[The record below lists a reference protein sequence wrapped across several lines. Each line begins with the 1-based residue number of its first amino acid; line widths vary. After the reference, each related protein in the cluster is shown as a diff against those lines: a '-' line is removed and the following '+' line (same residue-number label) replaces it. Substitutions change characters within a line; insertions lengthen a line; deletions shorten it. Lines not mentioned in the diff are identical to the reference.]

1 MTVINTNVGALTA
14 RTYAVKATANTET
27 AMERLSSGLRINS
40 AADDAAGLAVANKM
54 EAQLRGM
61 NMAIRNSQ
69 DGISLVQTAES
80 AMGEINNMA
89 IRMRELAVQMN
100 NGVYTDADRANA
112 QLEVTALLAEIDK
125 IAGNAAFNE
134 VKILDGTYSQD
145 IRAGN
150 TNPEIINV
158 SIDRMNTDSLGG
170 ANLAGTSSV
179 ATGNNSTDINSGAR
193 TSVNIT
199 EATSVTIKQDQL
211 GSALQTFATSYSN
224 DGAYSLGTNAP
235 AGWAIDSAGQITKSN
250 VTYDTTNSANNVVN
264 LEVTYT
270 GKASP
275 GAATQ
280 TFKDTITINIQDNTS
295 SAVVKSAS
303 STLSTSESANVSFR
317 AVDSNQAII
326 ATDGQL
332 SEKMQEF
339 VSADSYGG
347 SWSLAGTDNGDFTIG
362 STGVV
367 TASLNFEQAADA
379 NTDNTYEF
387 DVIYTS
393 STGDKFTESVTLN
406 VTNGGEETHTM
417 NSDSNIDTLLAA
429 GLGKGSKMTVTVDG
443 QTVVGSITATGAVT
457 GTDIANALNS
467 ANTALTTSARGAFEA
482 AGNNITFKYA
492 DSVGNFTGTDMTD
505 ITFDIST
512 DRATT
517 EAAITT
523 GGSVRAAVDGVQQ
536 QTTLSGISGILNSGA
551 DGDSFSI
558 SVTGAS
564 ATITTATLSG
574 VTPSNNYSVADLAA
588 ALNTANAALASGGG
602 TAAGVT
608 FAAVNDDLVITA
620 NATGVS
626 SFTASNFQ
634 WTDSSASTTTT
645 VGSLLVTRAGVN
657 EVAEQLTIDSTAG
670 GGVVNTTDFVN
681 GDDVFITIDGVEYG
695 GTMTGNGEAGVIAAL
710 NSDTTFTALYTLG
723 VGGAN
728 DFTLTANTGG
738 LAGAFEATDLR
749 TVSATQRFLS
759 GNTAANG
766 TLDASVDGATSNAY
780 AGATHS
786 AARVGTYTAA
796 TAVLNGNF
804 GSQTATET
812 SSAKNTV
819 TVAEAATVKFGTD
832 AMSAAMQN
840 YTMTTGNTGGTYSLS
855 GTDKAS
861 FEINSN
867 TGLVENKVNMDFET
881 KASYS
886 FNVVYTDK
894 NGDTFTDE
902 VTLNLT
908 NSPTDDV
915 QHIADVNMSTQ
926 GGASSA
932 IGILDSAINQISAS
946 QAKLGAIQNR
956 LEHNIDNL
964 SMASMLTE
972 TSKGR
977 IIDADF
983 AQETSNLSKQQILAQ
998 AATSMLAQANQSKQS
1013 VLALLQ

>member
-54 EAQLRGM
+54 ESQLRGM

-69 DGISLVQTAES
+69 DGISLVQTAEA

-100 NGVYTDADRANA
+100 NGVYTDSDRANA

-125 IAGNAAFNE
+125 IANNAAFNE

-158 SIDRMNTDSLGG
+158 AIDRMNTDSLGG

-179 ATGNNSTDINSGAR
+179 GTGNNSTDINSGGR
-193 TSVNIT
+193 TSINVT
-199 EATSVTIKQDQL
+199 EATNVTIKQTSL
-211 GSALQTFATSYSN
+211 GSELQTFASTYAV
-224 DGAYSLGTNAP
+224 DGAYSLGTNPP
-235 AGWAIDSAGQITKSN
+235 AGWSIDGNGQITKSN
-250 VTYDTTNSANNVVN
+250 VVYDTTNSSNNTVN

-270 GKASP
+270 GKASS

-280 TFKDTITINIQDNTS
+280 TFKDTITVTINDNTS
-295 SAVVKSAS
+295 SAVVKSA
-303 STLSTSESANVSFR
+303 TSELTSKESANLSFR
-317 AVDSNQAII
+317 SVDSVQPVV

-332 SEKMQEF
+332 SAEMQNF

-347 SWSLAGTDNGDFTIG
+347 TWTLDGIDASEFAIDAN
-362 STGVV
+362 GVV
-367 TASLNFEQAADA
+367 TASKDRENATGGGADA
-379 NTDNTYEF
+379 NHYVF
-387 DVIYTS
+387 DVVYTS
-393 STGDKFTESVTLN
+393 STGDKFTESVTLE
-406 VTNGGEETHTM
+406 VTNGAEET
-417 NSDSNIDTLLAA
+417 DTLTIDAATIALATH
-429 GLGKGSKMTVTVDG
+429 GRGTTYTVTVDG
-443 QTVVGSITATGAVT
+443 QTIT
-457 GTDIANALNS
+457 GTKTAAGAATTAQIATDLNS
-467 ANTALTTSARGAFEA
+467 ANSVATTSARGTFSDVG
-482 AGNNITFKYA
+482 GNLVFTYNDA
-492 DSVGNFTGTDMTD
+492 VGDHTGVAMSDVSTTIATERAMTN
-505 ITFDIST
+505 
-512 DRATT
+512 
-517 EAAITT
+517 
-523 GGSVRAAVDGVQQ
+523 AAVVALGATSLGGGAATASVDARAQVQ
-536 QTTLSGISGILNSGA
+536 TLTGISGVLNSA
-551 DGDSFSI
+551 ANGDSFEITVSGASGTI
-558 SVTGAS
+558 STGAIS
-564 ATITTATLSG
+564 GITA
-574 VTPSNNYSVADLAA
+574 SNNYSVADLAA
-588 ALNTANAALASGGG
+588 DLTTANAALATPGD
-602 TAAGVT
+602 VT
-608 FAAVNDDLVITA
+608 FSAVNDTLVITNNTATLTSARTASNFTWVDGGVNKAVGSLSITTTGVDGVAEAIAIETGTFSLTAGDGLSLKVNGETFSVTQGANLAATAGTLNTAMGSAYNVTSAGTELVITA
-620 NATGVS
+620 AVTG
-626 SFTASNFQ
+626 
-634 WTDSSASTTTT
+634 
-645 VGSLLVTRAGVN
+645 
-657 EVAEQLTIDSTAG
+657 AG
-670 GGVVNTTDFVN
+670 GNF
-681 GDDVFITIDGVEYG
+681 DVTE
-695 GTMTGNGEAGVIAAL
+695 VI
-710 NSDTTFTALYTLG
+710 
-723 VGGAN
+723 
-728 DFTLTANTGG
+728 
-738 LAGAFEATDLR
+738 E
-749 TVSATQRFLS
+749 
-759 GNTAANG
+759 TAAAAVGFANG
-766 TLDASVDGATSNAY
+766 VAAVTVDGDTSNAY
-780 AGATHS
+780 AGATHD

-804 GSQTATET
+804 GDRTSTET

-819 TVAEAATVKFGTD
+819 TLSEAATVKFGTD

-861 FEINSN
+861 FEINAN

-908 NSPTDDV
+908 NSTTDDV
-915 QHIADVNMSTQ
+915 QHIADVDMSTQ

-983 AQETSNLSKQQILAQ
+983 AAETSELSKQQILAQ